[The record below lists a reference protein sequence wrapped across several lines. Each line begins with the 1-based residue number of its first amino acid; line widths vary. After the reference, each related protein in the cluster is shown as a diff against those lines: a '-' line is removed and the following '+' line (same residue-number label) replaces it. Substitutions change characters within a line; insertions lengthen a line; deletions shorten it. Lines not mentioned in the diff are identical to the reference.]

1 MNFKTQ
7 ILAWLLGIFQL
18 ISCQQ
23 SKKESMP
30 EKESVPVYNI
40 EISHPDNKYLITPV
54 EDKIFTFEGNDSSLP
69 YGSSSGN
76 WGDSGKTFTERR
88 GTPKGADIVYFSR
101 YEDAFYHLKADFPEK
116 EVKDFVRR
124 AYADEEDSDCGVLK
138 EFVYTDK
145 ENYCGAYKKLGD
157 LVFGFA
163 PKGMVVVWLRFGYVQ
178 IELGKF
184 QAEVVK
190 DDKKYAEKLFS
201 KISQTREDI
210 KNDMFIANVSPNL
223 WEQYRTRYQW
233 TPNIHSDNKGFKLFN
248 VQTVYYN
255 GEREVMLRPWVENPS
270 IKERA
275 IPKEI
280 TFFWET
286 GKGEAFEGR
295 AFFNWEKTN
304 EEFKKETKDF
314 KLDIKIA
321 EDNNSFQV
329 LINDL
334 PIKIDS
340 TRVYK
345 SNFTFKDSYK

>member
-7 ILAWLLGIFQL
+7 IVAWLLGIFQL

-23 SKKESMP
+23 SKKQSMS
-30 EKESVPVYNI
+30 EKETVPVYNV

-101 YEDAFYHLKADFPEK
+101 YEDTFYHLKTDFPEK
-116 EVKDFVRR
+116 EVKDFIRR
-124 AYADEEDSDCGVLK
+124 AYADEEDNDCGILK
-138 EFVYTDK
+138 EFVYTDQ

-210 KNDMFIANVSPNL
+210 KKDLFIANASPL
-223 WEQYRTRYQW
+223 VWEKYRTRYQW
-233 TPNIHSDNKGFKLFN
+233 APTIHSENKGFKLFN
-248 VQTVYYN
+248 IQAEYYN
-255 GEREVMLRPWVENPS
+255 GEREVMLRPWVEKPVM
-270 IKERA
+270 KERA
-275 IPKEI
+275 LPKEI

-295 AFFNWEKTN
+295 AFFNWA
-304 EEFKKETKDF
+304 ETDDQF
-314 KLDIKIA
+314 ENAGENFPLELKIA
-321 EDNNSFQV
+321 PDNKSFEV
-329 LINDL
+329 LL
-334 PIKIDS
+334 LGHPIKIDS
-340 TRVYK
+340 TRVYT